1 MDYRNPYWSMKRHCA
16 RLQQFV
22 KVIKEH
28 ADAEAKASLLT
39 DLSVTMGL
47 VGAIRYQQDMDARN
61 IFALEELAPLRG
73 IENVD
78 IGGENSA
85 AMPDWFAKCLQCCI
99 QRRGGDPKEQDYSL
113 VEVKQKK
120 KGAGFAKKPK

>member
-1 MDYRNPYWSMKRHCA
+1 VASRELEPDYPISLSSPSIFGPLGLPLRLPLLGNIRKIKLHLEMDYRNPYWSMKRHCA

-73 IENVD
+73 IENVE
-78 IGGENSA
+78 IGGEN
-85 AMPDWFAKCLQCCI
+85 
-99 QRRGGDPKEQDYSL
+99 
-113 VEVKQKK
+113 
-120 KGAGFAKKPK
+120 